1 MSNTYRGSAM
11 VGYILSKKIIG
22 SCKTTTWYFIYKTK
36 YENATQ
42 FLDFL
47 VNQEYNQSVMP
58 FL

>member
-47 VNQEYNQSVMP
+47 VN
-58 FL
+58 